1 LARYETERKHKPTSA
16 REAVEWAVEE
26 GLLELPETD
35 PYDVLAGQVSQA
47 LRSEYATDEKG
58 RKYRV
63 NHAVRVT
70 KSGVQYSFWGT
81 ITRSSHDFMERT
93 FAQRRELI
101 IGECVQLKIDVDVYN
116 DLAEGKKPPI
126 QMVLDFTEDV
136 EEREQLKKMA
146 A

>member
-1 LARYETERKHKPTSA
+1 MARYETERKHKPTSA